1 MAVSRLFR
9 CLNFVQNHP
18 PRTYIYIYWGPM
30 GPKGGPIGIPGWVP
44 LGSQGG
50 CHWDPQGGPPR
61 RPGVGPWGPMGPW
74 GPIGPPGGPWGGP
87 FGTHGPPRRTQ
98 GGPMGP
104 CVVGCSWNT
113 QQSTQAT
120 GSRDVSHFVRW

>member
-1 MAVSRLFR
+1 MGAHGAQGGS
-9 CLNFVQNHP
+9 HWD
-18 PRTYIYIYWGPM
+18 PRVGA
-30 GPKGGPIGIPGWVP
+30 IGIPM
-44 LGSQGG
+44 
-50 CHWDPQGGPPR
+50 GGPPR

-104 CVVGCSWNT
+104 
-113 QQSTQAT
+113 
-120 GSRDVSHFVRW
+120 HFWIFVIGIF